1 MAPETEHVKVALI
14 HAAVVARDK
23 AGNLARLRELNAT
36 AAGQGAKII
45 VNPELATCGY
55 NFTSRLEIAPFTE
68 PIPGSTT
75 DLLGRICK
83 QHGAYI
89 CIGLP
94 EVDQRTGIFY
104 NSAAVIGP
112 DGTVVGKH
120 RKIAP
125 AYRENLWAAEGNL
138 PPLAVPTRYGLL
150 GVVICAD
157 TYSYKP
163 VRTAVL
169 QGVRL
174 MLVPANWPADHYD
187 PDIYWRARAQEN
199 GIYMLVCNRTGGEP
213 GMDCSNAESFV
224 IDEQGEIA
232 ARLMAAGDTIVYHRL
247 PLNQGKFTAVA
258 DTLIRQRRPRCYADI
273 SLAAYSHWGAETLLG
288 LPAARDFTVATVQY
302 GPVRGQPAVN
312 LRQILGLIDSSC
324 GRTAARGEKLDVL
337 VLPELSLSGVICG
350 AEEAEV
356 LAEEIPGP
364 ATRVLV
370 DKAREKDIHIVLGM
384 AENETGH
391 FYNSSVLI
399 GPKGIEEVYRKVHL
413 GPTDEAWASP
423 GNALSVFDLSFGRI
437 GMLLG
442 YDLLFPEVVECLAKK
457 GTDVL
462 CVPSAWYN
470 GGNQTLWQARLSE
483 QLHLVV
489 ANQWEHGR
497 IANGC
502 GRSAI
507 YSYALDPCQ
516 REMQQSPPQGDAINI
531 HRLRIKDTRD
541 KRFLERIN
549 YDFLLDPGRTG
560 IDHD

>member
-1 MAPETEHVKVALI
+1 MVPATEHVKVALI
-14 HAAVVARDK
+14 HAAVAARDK

-55 NFTSRLEIAPFTE
+55 NFKSRLEIAPFAEPMPGPTTE
-68 PIPGSTT
+68 
-75 DLLGRICK
+75 LLGCICK
-83 QHGAYI
+83 EHGAYI

-94 EVDQRTGIFY
+94 EVDRRTGIFY

-112 DGTVVGKH
+112 DGTVIGKH
-120 RKIAP
+120 RKLAP
-125 AYRENLWAAEGNL
+125 AYQENLWAAEGNL
-138 PPLAVPTRYGLL
+138 PPLVVPTRYGQL

-163 VRTAVL
+163 VRAAVL

-199 GIYMLVCNRTGGEP
+199 GIYMLVCNRTGCEP
-213 GMDCSNAESFV
+213 GMDCSSAESFV
-224 IDEQGEIA
+224 IDERGEIS
-232 ARLMAAGDTIVYHRL
+232 ARLAAAEDTIVYHRL
-247 PLNQGKFTAVA
+247 PLNHGKFTTVA

-288 LPAARDFTVATVQY
+288 LPAARDCTAATVQY
-302 GPVRGQPAVN
+302 GPVRGQPAAN

-324 GRTAARGEKLDVL
+324 DQTAAGGEKLDVL
-337 VLPELSLSGVICG
+337 VLPELSLTGAIGG

-364 ATRVLV
+364 ATLALA
-370 DKAREKDIHIVLGM
+370 DKAREKDIYIVLGM
-384 AENETGH
+384 AESEAGR

-399 GPKGIEEVYRKVHL
+399 GPKGIEGEYRKVHL

-423 GNALSVFDLSFGRI
+423 GGDFPVFDLPCSRI

-442 YDLLFPEVVECLAKK
+442 YDLLFPEAVECLAKK
-457 GTDVL
+457 GADIL
-462 CVPSAWYN
+462 CVLDAWYD
-470 GGNQTLWQARLSE
+470 GGSQTQWQARLSE
-483 QLHLVV
+483 QMHLVI
-489 ANQWEHGR
+489 ANQCEHGR

-516 REMQQSPPQGDAINI
+516 REVQQSPPQGDAINI
-531 HRLRIKDTRD
+531 HRLRIKDARD
-541 KRFLERIN
+541 KKFVERID
-549 YDFLLDPGRTG
+549 YDYLLDLGGPG